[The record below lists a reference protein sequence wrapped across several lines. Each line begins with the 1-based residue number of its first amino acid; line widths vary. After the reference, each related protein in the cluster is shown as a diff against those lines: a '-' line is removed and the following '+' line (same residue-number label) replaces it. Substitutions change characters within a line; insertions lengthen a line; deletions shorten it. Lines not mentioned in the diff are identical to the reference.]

1 MRPLRPRGGTDRHHA
16 RVTLTHMETE
26 NQKIV
31 GVRLPAD
38 SEIETDPNGN
48 PVLVLPMQSARF
60 LASVLNG
67 AHLTAQKEA
76 VRAEAEAAGAD
87 MSTYMD
93 WQLGCGGVVWTAKG
107 GTVMVQRVEP
117 GDLTPED
124 ARTLAQVLNEAAD
137 YAEGEK

>member
-1 MRPLRPRGGTDRHHA
+1 
-16 RVTLTHMETE
+16 METE

>member
-1 MRPLRPRGGTDRHHA
+1 
-16 RVTLTHMETE
+16 METE

-38 SEIETDPNGN
+38 SKIEADTNGN

-76 VRAEAEAAGAD
+76 VRAEAEAQGAD

-93 WQLGCGGVVWTAKG
+93 WQLGCGGVVWTARNCP
-107 GTVMVQRVEP
+107 VMVQRVEP

-124 ARTLAQVLNEAAD
+124 ARALAQVLNEAAD
-137 YAEGEK
+137 YAEGEQ